1 MLDSVL
7 GEPWPADDGKFGM
20 CVWQGAG
27 SVHASSV
34 SPNGELL
41 IQLAG
46 V

>member
-7 GEPWPADDGKFGM
+7 GEPWPADDSKLGM

-34 SPNGELL
+34 SPSGELL
-41 IQLAG
+41 IQLAS